1 MENVLLAILANDNF
15 ARAAAESQFTEL
27 KRAYPRDVRIKHAPQ
42 PKLYMES
49 MIHHDHC
56 LSLHSTIILTGF
68 ITAVCSAVQLS
79 E

>member
-27 KRAYPRDVRIKHAPQ
+27 KRAYPRDVRIEHARRSHGCASSVIR
-42 PKLYMES
+42 L
-49 MIHHDHC
+49 DHC